1 MEISLSLVYYGW
13 RESQKNRPYT
23 NQVIRQLL
31 VNLLSKKK
39 DCWLKK
45 RGLHI
50 SKNYEGI
57 S

>member
-31 VNLLSKKK
+31 VNLLSMKM

-50 SKNYEGI
+50 SKNYEGM